1 MAAKYSMLRALLI
14 ALCLTLTTSCSGE
27 PRKYN
32 FVISVT
38 GGPSGWPVWVEN
50 LTFDNTWSAPGG
62 ILEGGFD
69 HNPPGGA
76 LVVLASPK
84 AAPDSVQA
92 RWFSHRTQ
100 TFYQIDL
107 TLPEDFSDRVDEW
120 YQKYPEPKY
129 GHYLIVG
136 FSGKGEALVW
146 WEAFCSLCGFDR
158 SEDFSTPIVENA
170 QGNVVEGDPSQYRSQ
185 TEQFVNEG
193 LFPRL
198 GE

>member
-1 MAAKYSMLRALLI
+1 MAKSSMLRSLLA
-14 ALCLTLTTSCSGE
+14 ALCLTLTTACSSE

-32 FVISVT
+32 FGISVA
-38 GGPSGWPVWVEN
+38 GGPTGWPSRVEM
-50 LTFDNTWSAPGG
+50 LTFDNSWGAPAG
-62 ILEGGFD
+62 ILRAGFD

-107 TLPEDFSDRVDEW
+107 SLPEDFSDRVDEW
-120 YQKYPEPKY
+120 HQKYPVPKY
-129 GHYLIVG
+129 RHYLIVG

-146 WEAFCSLCGFDR
+146 WEAFCLQCGYDR

-170 QGNVVEGDPSQYRSQ
+170 QANVVEGDPSRYRSQ
-185 TEQFVNEG
+185 TEHFISEG
-193 LFPRL
+193 LFPRS
-198 GE
+198 GD

>member
-1 MAAKYSMLRALLI
+1 MAAKTPMLRALLV
-14 ALCLTLTTSCSGE
+14 ALCLTMTTACSRE
-27 PRKYN
+27 PRKHN
-32 FVISVT
+32 FVISVA
-38 GGPSGWPVWVEN
+38 GGPTGWPVRVET
-50 LTFDNTWSAPGG
+50 LTFDNSWGAPGG
-62 ILEGGFD
+62 ILGGGFD

-92 RWFSHRTQ
+92 RWFSYRTQ

-107 TLPEDFSDRVDEW
+107 LLPEDFSDRVDEW

-146 WEAFCSLCGFDR
+146 WEAFCSLCGYDR

-170 QGNVVEGDPSQYRSQ
+170 QAPVVEGDASQYRSQ

-193 LFPRL
+193 LFPRPD
-198 GE
+198 E